1 MCLILLPLKKVAG
14 ANSISLGV
22 AGPSF
27 GSPQHPHP
35 GAEREVGVSQG
46 RCVRVC
52 VHMHACT
59 ELTAASRVLGNP
71 GRWLLPISC
80 WLGVRGSLH

>member
-22 AGPSF
+22 AGPSI

-52 VHMHACT
+52 MCT
-59 ELTAASRVLGNP
+59 CMCAQS
-71 GRWLLPISC
+71 
-80 WLGVRGSLH
+80 